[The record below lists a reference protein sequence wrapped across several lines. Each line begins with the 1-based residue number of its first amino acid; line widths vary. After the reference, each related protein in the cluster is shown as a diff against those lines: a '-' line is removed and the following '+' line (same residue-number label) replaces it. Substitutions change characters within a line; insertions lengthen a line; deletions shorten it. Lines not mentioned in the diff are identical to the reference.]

1 MSFEKKELSE
11 AEKKIGY
18 HFNNPELLVQAFTRT
33 SYAKENEKE
42 SNEVLEFFGDK
53 ILSRYIV
60 KRIAETFGCKDE
72 SKDSEFTIQ
81 SHEQEGDFT
90 ILLNSLVS
98 NKHLASRTD
107 ILGLRKYRL
116 LGKGENLPQNEEKPK
131 ADLLEAIMGAVAIDS
146 NWNDTV
152 IEIVRNKLLDID
164 SYIENW
170 DFSSRKEASEDL
182 PVQKEQNTG
191 TVNSKL
197 EIQFTEKNAS
207 AVLNELR
214 SKHKCPRFH
223 FSFTRVKN
231 KKDFTWSCQYRME
244 KGDYSGSTTPQKNKR
259 TAKRIA
265 AFEILNYLTEA
276 DNQLILR

>member
-81 SHEQEGDFT
+81 NHEQEGDFT

-98 NKHLASRTD
+98 NKHLASRAD
-107 ILGLRKYRL
+107 VLGLRKHRL

-170 DFSSRKEASEDL
+170 DFSSRKEASENL
-182 PVQKEQNTG
+182 PVQKGQNTG

-197 EIQFTEKNAS
+197 KVQFTEKNAS

-214 SKHKCPRFH
+214 SKHLCPRFH
-223 FSFTRVKN
+223 FSFTGVEN
-231 KKDFTWSCQYRME
+231 KKVFTWSCQYRME
-244 KGDYSGSTTPQKNKR
+244 KGDYSGSTTPQKNKK

-265 AFEILNYLTEA
+265 AFEILTYLTEA
-276 DNQLILR
+276 DNR

>member
-276 DNQLILR
+276 DNR